1 MNALVNI
8 QLEAQVIV
16 EQLADRQINE
26 MKERYN
32 EYQEWVQIASNP
44 VMRVSYYYEG
54 NSFNPIDESE
64 SIFKYIYMTK
74 FKRYN
79 HELKQSVLS
88 TVYPT
93 DRKAQRGMAYDKG
106 LIFQVME
113 LREQTRD
120 NWDVSYRE
128 QFIAG
133 NMIKLNRALVKHLT
147 DEMTAS
153 NINVNVGGDGAE
165 VTAVVDN
172 MIFRTFGTL
181 CGGYIQCYHYR
192 YRSSLK

>member
-44 VMRVSYYYEG
+44 VMRDSYYNDN
-54 NSFNPIDESE
+54 NSIDENE
-64 SIFKYIYMTK
+64 SMYKYIYMTQYK
-74 FKRYN
+74 KYDR
-79 HELKQSVLS
+79 ELGKYVLP

-93 DRKAQRGMAYDKG
+93 DRKAQREMAYDKG

-133 NMIKLNRALVKHLT
+133 NMIKLNRALAKHLT

-153 NINVNVGGDGAE
+153 NINVLWVMM
-165 VTAVVDN
+165 VQ
-172 MIFRTFGTL
+172 R
-181 CGGYIQCYHYR
+181 
-192 YRSSLK
+192 

>member
-1 MNALVNI
+1 MNALTNI

-16 EQLADRQINE
+16 ERVADRQINE

-32 EYQEWVQIASNP
+32 EYQEWIQIANNP
-44 VMRVSYYYEG
+44 IMKGYYEDDSI
-54 NSFNPIDESE
+54 NEYE

-93 DRKAQRGMAYDKG
+93 DRQLQRAMMCNGEMMD
-106 LIFQVME
+106 QVRE
-113 LREQTRD
+113 LHEQTRA
-120 NWDVSYRE
+120 NWDVRYRE
-128 QFIAG
+128 QFISK
-133 NMIKLNRALVKHLT
+133 NSFKLNRALAKHLT
-147 DEMTAS
+147 NNMTAS
-153 NINVNVGGDGAE
+153 NIKVLVGDDGAE
-165 VTAVVDN
+165 VTAIVDN
-172 MIFRTFGTL
+172 MVFRTFGTL

>member
-1 MNALVNI
+1 MNALTNI

-16 EQLADRQINE
+16 ERVADRQINE

-32 EYQEWVQIASNP
+32 EYQTWVQIANNP
-44 VMRVSYYYEG
+44 IMKGYYEDDSI
-54 NSFNPIDESE
+54 NEYE

-88 TVYPT
+88 TEYPT
-93 DRKAQRGMAYDKG
+93 DRQLQRAMMCNGEMMDQ
-106 LIFQVME
+106 LRE
-113 LREQTRD
+113 LHEQTRA
-120 NWDVSYRE
+120 NWDVRYRE
-128 QFIAG
+128 QFISK
-133 NMIKLNRALVKHLT
+133 NSFKLNRALAKHLT
-147 DEMTAS
+147 DDMTAS
-153 NINVNVGGDGAE
+153 NIKVLVGDDGAE
-165 VTAVVDN
+165 VTAIVDN
-172 MIFRTFGTL
+172 MVFRTFGTL